1 MINKSESVRWTATP
15 RISKTAGVV
24 GGEAR
29 IRNTRIPVWSLVQL
43 RKFGMKDEEITGYFA
58 TPLTKSDLKAAW
70 EYYEEHQAEVDLAID
85 QNEAD

>member
-1 MINKSESVRWTATP
+1 MIKKSESVRQTTAP

-43 RKFGMKDEEITGYFA
+43 RKFGMKDEEIMGYFA
-58 TPLTKSDLKAAW
+58 APLSKSDLKAAW
-70 EYYEEHQAEVDLAID
+70 AYYEEHRDEVESAID